1 MRKQLVALLVLA
13 GFAGVFAAASDSLTV
28 PFRVNCG
35 DTVSSFTDVAGHVWH
50 ADTCFSNTGDV
61 AGGRD
66 SLKFTDSSYGD
77 TNVYRFER
85 YGNSSASF
93 NYTFTVKNGTYQVK
107 LHFAET
113 YSGVT
118 AVGGRIFDVAINDST
133 VLTSFDPYAAAG
145 GFNLP
150 VIKTFN
156 VKVTNGQLVIAFQ
169 NATVQNA
176 MINGIEILS
185 STAIRSDARSSQTMH
200 TSAINRQSGS
210 TAMYNVLGR
219 RTAGNALTAKH
230 AQGVYLTKN
239 ATSATS
245 QVIVK

>member
-1 MRKQLVALLVLA
+1 MRKQLVALLLLA

-35 DTVSSFTDVAGHVWH
+35 DTVSSFTDVAGNFWH
-50 ADTCFSNTGDV
+50 ADTCFSGEKS
-61 AGGRD
+61 GGRD
-66 SLKFTDSSYGD
+66 SLKISDVGYGD
-77 TNVYRFER
+77 TAVYRFER

-93 NYTFTVKNGTYQVK
+93 NYTFTIKNGTYQVK

-118 AVGGRIFDVAINDST
+118 DVGGRIFDVAINDST

-176 MINGIEILS
+176 QVNGIEILP

-245 QVIVK
+245 QVILK